1 MLIQGL
7 GGKRAPTEMIN
18 MSAGEHTR
26 PLEALNSKHLPEK
39 MSFQHTTRLGQNE
52 KMLQKAEFDTEIALK
67 FIQGDEL
74 M

>member
-1 MLIQGL
+1 MSIQG
-7 GGKRAPTEMIN
+7 P
-18 MSAGEHTR
+18 H
-26 PLEALNSKHLPEK
+26 EALNSKNLPEK